1 MALVPAWDRTGVEE
15 KPSRPRLEKLKNNL
29 LWNPD
34 FLFPA
39 GGLPW
44 PALPGEPCHTPWRL
58 VTCLP
63 LHSCILSPR
72 LGVVGG
78 RPVSALNEATRV
90 SFLLPTPFRL
100 LLQSKVVRYHRYHGT
115 SRLGARRKPD
125 YDQADVGP
133 RSQWAPN
140 GHLGAQSFCVCRHS
154 F

>member
-1 MALVPAWDRTGVEE
+1 MHVALVPAWDRTGVEE
-15 KPSRPRLEKLKNNL
+15 KPSRPRLEKLKNKL

-34 FLFPA
+34 FLIPA
-39 GGLPW
+39 G
-44 PALPGEPCHTPWRL
+44 GEPCHTPWCL
-58 VTCLP
+58 LTCLP

-72 LGVVGG
+72 LGVAAG

-90 SFLLPTPFRL
+90 SFLLLTPFRL
-100 LLQSKVVRYHRYHGT
+100 LLQSKVVRYHCYYGT
-115 SRLGARRKPD
+115 NRLGARRKPD

-133 RSQWAPN
+133 KSQWAPN